1 MITKKAFMNF
11 ANFKRKDVVAE
22 LDPEKRNNLSQMDD
36 EKARRMIAEMM
47 REQFKSRI
55 LNFFEK
61 FFSFH
66 GMKETFLILMLYKF
80 LSHI

>member
-1 MITKKAFMNF
+1 MNF
-11 ANFKRKDVVAE
+11 ANYKRKDVVAE

-55 LNFFEK
+55 LNF
-61 FFSFH
+61 
-66 GMKETFLILMLYKF
+66 
-80 LSHI
+80 LSNPLLSIE